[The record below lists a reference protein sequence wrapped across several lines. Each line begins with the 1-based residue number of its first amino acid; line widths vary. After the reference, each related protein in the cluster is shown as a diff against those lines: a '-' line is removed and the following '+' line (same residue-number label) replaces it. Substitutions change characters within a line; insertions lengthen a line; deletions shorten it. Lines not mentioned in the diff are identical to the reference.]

1 MTFCLAADRCM
12 DFDRRSE
19 EPGLAEDG
27 PLCEGQS

>member
-1 MTFCLAADRCM
+1 MTFCLAAERCV
-12 DFDRRSE
+12 DRRSE